1 MIKVKNGRYQMPP
14 FLPDIQDLISRMI
27 VVDPLKR
34 LTISQIKQHPAFRI
48 GLAANY
54 IVPTPLPLPFLTE
67 PIDTSA
73 LDPNIFTV
81 LIHLGYANEEEIK
94 SDLCSSSHNMTKVF
108 CYIMTS
114 SLSFENLPWDENKSI
129 MPYRSEEFLVDN
141 SQSFNNES
149 NNSTDQIPNRPN
161 PTINQSGSSVSIKAS
176 LPPLSP
182 GSPDLFSSFVEKNS
196 WTEDS
201 NSKGKFEGSSNI
213 DKIKIPMINLIAGIQ
228 QILTLHHFKYFYP
241 NDFTL
246 ILKHPDDNMYILMIA
261 SDNDDSTVS
270 LYIQHKNGSMLL
282 FSTFIQMIQDFID
295 SYT

>member
-1 MIKVKNGRYQMPP
+1 MPP
-14 FLPDIQDLISRMI
+14 FIPEIQDLISRMI

-48 GLAANY
+48 GLPSNY

-67 PIDTSA
+67 PIDTDA

-94 SDLCSSSHNMTKVF
+94 SDFRSSSHNMTKVF

-114 SLSFENLPWDENKSI
+114 SLSFENLPWDQNKTI
-129 MPYRSEEFLVDN
+129 MPYASEEFLVDSSDAFAN
-141 SQSFNNES
+141 TSNDQLPVKQSQGSIS
-149 NNSTDQIPNRPN
+149 VN
-161 PTINQSGSSVSIKAS
+161 PSGSNASIKAS

-196 WTEDS
+196 WTEE
-201 NSKGKFEGSSNI
+201 NSDKGKFEGSTNI
-213 DKIKIPMINLIAGIQ
+213 EKIKIPMINLIAGIQ
-228 QILTLHHFKYFYP
+228 QVLVSHHFKYFFP

-246 ILKHPDDNMYILMIA
+246 ILKHPDDNMYILLIA
-261 SDNDDSTVS
+261 NDNDDSTVS

-295 SYT
+295 SYN

>member
-14 FLPDIQDLISRMI
+14 FIPEIQDLISRMI

-48 GLAANY
+48 GLPTNC
-54 IVPTPLPLPFLTE
+54 ILPTPLPLPFLTE
-67 PIDTSA
+67 PIDTDS

-94 SDLCSSSHNMTKVF
+94 ADLQSSSHNMTKVF

-114 SLSFENLPWDENKSI
+114 SFSFESLPWDENKAI
-129 MPYRSEEFLVDN
+129 MPYASEEFLVDSHN
-141 SQSFNNES
+141 SFINDSSSSGNVPAVKNIS
-149 NNSTDQIPNRPN
+149 SHSSATNIPL
-161 PTINQSGSSVSIKAS
+161 KAS

-196 WTEDS
+196 WSEENEPKD
-201 NSKGKFEGSSNI
+201 KFEGTANI
-213 DKIKIPMINLIAGIQ
+213 DDIKIPMIDLITGIQ
-228 QILTLHHFKYFYP
+228 QILVSHHYKYFYP

-246 ILKHPDDNMYILMIA
+246 ILKHPDDNMYILIIA
-261 SDNDDSTVS
+261 SDNDDSTIS
-270 LYIQHKNGSMLL
+270 LSIQHKNGSMLL
-282 FSTFIQMIQDFID
+282 FSAFIQMIQDFIN
-295 SYT
+295 SYS